1 MAAALLKRGF
11 VDEIHWFSAPSII
24 GSNGRSSI
32 GNMGIKRLADSLK
45 LEIVDV
51 RRVGSDLYTR
61 AVLK

>member
-1 MAAALLKRGF
+1 LAAALLKRGL
-11 VDEIHWFSAPSII
+11 VDEVHWFAAPSII
-24 GSNGRSSI
+24 GSDGRPSI
-32 GNMGIKRLADSLK
+32 GNMGTKRLSDSLE